1 VDNLFSQTRR
11 GFDII
16 IDIILIKSMNEIK
29 LGSFFMIAKDFR
41 LRILAGG
48 VIAVVILSIIWGY
61 NARAAT
67 TGTVAATVTA
77 TNLAVSVSDGS
88 IAFGSVAL
96 NTATTTA
103 GNGETQTATNDGS
116 NAQLNVK
123 SGNATGGTTW
133 TLGTSPAS
141 NVFKLEVSTTTG
153 STYMTLQ
160 ATDTYLTAST
170 TFSSLSNGNLDFR
183 FTTPT
188 GSTDF
193 VQKSLT
199 ITVQVT
205 SP

>member
-1 VDNLFSQTRR
+1 MHTNSMRIQTFLKNNR
-11 GFDII
+11 
-16 IDIILIKSMNEIK
+16 EIA
-29 LGSFFMIAKDFR
+29 LV
-41 LRILAGG
+41 GG
-48 VIAVVILSIIWGY
+48 ALVLVLVLLWGY
-61 NARAAT
+61 TVRAAD
-67 TGTVAATVTA
+67 TGTVTATVTA

-103 GNGETQTATNDGS
+103 GNSDTQTVTNDGS
-116 NAQLNVK
+116 DAQLNVK
-123 SGNATGGTTW
+123 SSNATGGTTW
-133 TLGTSPAS
+133 TLGTSAGS
-141 NVFKLEVSTTTG
+141 DVFKLEVSTTTG
-153 STYMTLQ
+153 SSYMTLQ

-170 TFSSLSNGNLDFR
+170 TFSSLTSGNLDFR

-188 GSTDF
+188 ASSDF

>member
-1 VDNLFSQTRR
+1 MRSMRFQFYLGKNRTVVLVGWVAIF
-11 GFDII
+11 
-16 IDIILIKSMNEIK
+16 ILTV
-29 LGSFFMIAKDFR
+29 FWA
-41 LRILAGG
+41 
-48 VIAVVILSIIWGY
+48 Y
-61 NARAAT
+61 TARAAST
-67 TGTVAATVTA
+67 ATVSATVTA

-103 GNGETQTATNDGS
+103 GNSDTQTVTNDGS
-116 NAQLNVK
+116 NAVLNVK

-133 TLGTSPAS
+133 TLGTSPGS
-141 NVFKLEVSTTTG
+141 DTFKLEVSTTTG
-153 STYMTLQ
+153 SSYMTFQ
-160 ATDTYLTAST
+160 ATDTYLTASS
-170 TFSSLSNGNLDFR
+170 TFSSLSSGNLDFR

-188 GSTDF
+188 ASSDF